1 MCDFIRSL
9 HWLNKK
15 LSGLCFEVYIYTHS
29 LHVILY
35 TCQYVHCIYG
45 FSIQKKWCFKPRH
58 KSGFPPDQ
66 TMCTSNTAWVQK
78 KILIDSNTSCHVHPI
93 AHSTS
98 FSIVGWQDYW
108 PTIYTYV
115 HVYIYSITINH
126 IHICSNWLVIR
137 HNRSKLKW

>member
-45 FSIQKKWCFKPRH
+45 FSIKKKWCVKPLN
-58 KSGFPPDQ
+58 PDINPRFLLIRQCVLQ
-66 TMCTSNTAWVQK
+66 TPHGCRKRSS
-78 KILIDSNTSCHVHPI
+78 LIQLVAMSIQQPI
-93 AHSTS
+93 RLKMFNSWLARLLAN
-98 FSIVGWQDYW
+98 
-108 PTIYTYV
+108 
-115 HVYIYSITINH
+115 YIYIRTCIYIQYYHQSYPH
-126 IHICSNWLVIR
+126 MFQLVGD
-137 HNRSKLKW
+137 ST

>member
-1 MCDFIRSL
+1 MCDFIGSL

-78 KILIDSNTSCHVHPI
+78 KILIDSVSCHVHPI
-93 AHSTS
+93 AHSTEN
-98 FSIVGWQDYW
+98 VQQLAGK
-108 PTIYTYV
+108 TIGQLYIHTYMY
-115 HVYIYSITINH
+115 VYIQYYHQSYPH
-126 IHICSNWLVIR
+126 MFQLVGD
-137 HNRSKLKW
+137 ST